1 MQQHL
6 ILYKAMCCNAHV
18 FVNNRGTITG
28 CREKILTI
36 DILTAGY
43 VMTHSRLA
51 EYAPMFAH
59 KANRIVLQ
67 VYAENRIFC
76 LSKDPAF

>member
-6 ILYKAMCCNAHV
+6 ILYKAMFYKAHV

-36 DILTAGY
+36 GILTAGFL
-43 VMTHSRLA
+43 VTHSRLA
-51 EYAPMFAH
+51 E
-59 KANRIVLQ
+59 
-67 VYAENRIFC
+67 
-76 LSKDPAF
+76 